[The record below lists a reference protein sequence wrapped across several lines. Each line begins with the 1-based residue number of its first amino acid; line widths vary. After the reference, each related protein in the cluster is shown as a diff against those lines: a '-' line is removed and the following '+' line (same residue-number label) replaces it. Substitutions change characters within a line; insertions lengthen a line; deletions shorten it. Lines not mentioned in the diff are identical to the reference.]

1 MAVKAYVLI
10 DTAVGKTRHVVAAVQ
25 ALDEVNSADTVTGP
39 YDVILVVEAKNLKAI
54 GELVTGKLH
63 PIAGV
68 NRTVTC
74 LAV

>member
-10 DTAVGKTRHVVAAVQ
+10 ETAAGKSRHVVAAVQ
-25 ALDEVNSADTVTGP
+25 ALDEVKSADIVMGP
-39 YDVILVVEAKNLKAI
+39 YDIILVVEGKNLKAI
-54 GELVTGKLH
+54 GELVTDKLH

-68 NRTVTC
+68 NRTATC